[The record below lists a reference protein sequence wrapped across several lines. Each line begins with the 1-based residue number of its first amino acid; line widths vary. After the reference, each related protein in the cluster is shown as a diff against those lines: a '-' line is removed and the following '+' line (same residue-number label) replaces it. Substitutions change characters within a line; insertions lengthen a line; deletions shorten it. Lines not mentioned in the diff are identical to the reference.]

1 MAIPG
6 YSKATL
12 GHLFLITLPAK
23 SARIADAFLKRPR
36 RPPGQAGVRTPFDQE
51 SFMKPIDIARTR
63 SAHDVPLTIRHI
75 LDRGLAAAPA
85 QEIVYAD
92 RLRYTYATLGERVRR
107 LASALHALG
116 VKSGSTVAMM
126 DWDSHRYLECFFAVP
141 MMGAVL
147 HTVNVRISPEQV
159 LYTINHAADDV
170 ILVNAEFLPLLEG
183 IHAKI
188 RPGVKLVLIDD
199 GAPASQSK
207 LEFAGEYE
215 AMLAAASPSFPFP
228 DLAEDTRATTFYTT
242 GTTGLPKGVYYSHR
256 QLVLHTLATSTALA
270 SALHATFSA
279 RDVYMPITPM
289 FHVHAWGLPYVAT
302 MLGVKQVYPGRY
314 VPDVLLGL
322 IAREQVTFSHCVPTI
337 LQMMLGSPAV
347 AGVDLSSWKVIIGG
361 SALPVPLARTAL
373 GRGIDVIAGYGMS
386 ETCPILTLAHLLPKL
401 LDAPVEESVQ
411 YRCKA
416 GRPIPFVQLRI
427 VDAHMKDVAHDG
439 ASQGEVVVRSPWL
452 TQGYLGEPEKSEEL
466 WRGGWLH
473 TGDVGV
479 IDADGYLKIVDRIK
493 DVVKTGGEW
502 VSSLDL
508 EDIILRM
515 HGIAEVAVVGLP
527 DEQWGERPI
536 ALVVVKPGQNEAPSE
551 GAIRLHVEQ
560 FAQRGAISKYAVPDR
575 VHFVDA
581 IPKTSVG
588 KLDKKVIRAN
598 LQKQA
603 AAR

>member
-1 MAIPG
+1 
-6 YSKATL
+6 
-12 GHLFLITLPAK
+12 
-23 SARIADAFLKRPR
+23 
-36 RPPGQAGVRTPFDQE
+36 
-51 SFMKPIDIARTR
+51 
-63 SAHDVPLTIRHI
+63 
-75 LDRGLAAAPA
+75 
-85 QEIVYAD
+85 
-92 RLRYTYATLGERVRR
+92 
-107 LASALHALG
+107 
-116 VKSGSTVAMM
+116 
-126 DWDSHRYLECFFAVP
+126 
-141 MMGAVL
+141 
-147 HTVNVRISPEQV
+147 
-159 LYTINHAADDV
+159 
-170 ILVNAEFLPLLEG
+170 
-183 IHAKI
+183 
-188 RPGVKLVLIDD
+188 
-199 GAPASQSK
+199 
-207 LEFAGEYE
+207 
-215 AMLAAASPSFPFP
+215 
-228 DLAEDTRATTFYTT
+228 
-242 GTTGLPKGVYYSHR
+242 
-256 QLVLHTLATSTALA
+256 
-270 SALHATFSA
+270 
-279 RDVYMPITPM
+279 
-289 FHVHAWGLPYVAT
+289 
-302 MLGVKQVYPGRY
+302 
-314 VPDVLLGL
+314 
-322 IAREQVTFSHCVPTI
+322 VTFSHCVPTI